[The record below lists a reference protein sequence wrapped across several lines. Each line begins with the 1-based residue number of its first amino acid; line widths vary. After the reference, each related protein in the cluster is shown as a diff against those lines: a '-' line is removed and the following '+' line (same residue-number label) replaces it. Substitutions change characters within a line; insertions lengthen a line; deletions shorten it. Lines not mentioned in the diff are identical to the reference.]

1 MVIIHGNVHP
11 MAADAIADGFVRF
24 ENGKITAV
32 GPMAEYA
39 PQAGEDVLDAGGQ
52 FVMPGMVDAHCHI
65 GLIGD
70 SLGFE
75 GDDVNEITDAATPQL
90 RAVDGINPLDRCFSE
105 ALAAGVTTV
114 VTLPGSANPV
124 GGQAAAI
131 KTCGRRVDDMVIRAP
146 EAMKFALGENP
157 KRCYKDRDETPMTRM
172 GTAAVI
178 REQLYKAREYMEKL
192 SEAAHDPDADK
203 PAFDM
208 KCEALL
214 PVLRR
219 EIQAHFHAHRAD
231 DIFTAI
237 RIAKEFD
244 LDYVIVHGTEGHLVA
259 DLLAAE
265 GARVVTGPHFGDRC
279 KPELVNKSFAAPG
292 ELDRAGVLTAICT
305 DHPETPLQYL
315 PLCAALAVRSG
326 MDEAAALRAI
336 TWNPARIAGL
346 DSRVGALKAGLDADI
361 VVLTGSPLELG
372 SAVTAV
378 FVGGEK
384 VV

>member
-1 MVIIHGNVHP
+1 MVILHGNVHP

>member
-1 MVIIHGNVHP
+1 MVILHGNVHP
-11 MAADAIADGFVRF
+11 MASDAIADGFVRF

-52 FVMPGMVDAHCHI
+52 FVMPGMVDAPCHI

-279 KPELVNKSFAAPG
+279 KPELVNKSFSAPG

>member
-1 MVIIHGNVHP
+1 MVILHGNVHP

-75 GDDVNEITDAATPQL
+75 GDDVNEITDAATPQI

-292 ELDRAGVLTAICT
+292 ELDRAGVQVAICT

>member
-1 MVIIHGNVHP
+1 MVILHGNVHP
-11 MAADAIADGFVRF
+11 VAADAIADGFVRF

>member
-1 MVIIHGNVHP
+1 MVIIHGNIHP
-11 MAADAIADGFVRF
+11 ISSAPIEDGFVRF
-24 ENGKITAV
+24 EAGKITAV

-39 PQAGEDVLDAGGQ
+39 PQAGEEVFDAAGQ

-75 GDDVNEITDAATPQL
+75 GNDVNEITNPATPHL
-90 RAVDGINPLDRCFSE
+90 RAIDGINPQDRCFSE
-105 ALAAGVTTV
+105 ALEAGVTTV

-131 KTCGRRVDDMVIRAP
+131 KTYGRRVDDMVLRAP
-146 EAMKFALGENP
+146 VAMKFALGENP
-157 KRCYKDRDETPMTRM
+157 KRCYNGRHETPTTRM

-178 REQLYKAREYMEKL
+178 REQLFRAREYMRKL
-192 SEAAHDPDADK
+192 DRAAEDPGAER

-208 KCEALL
+208 KCEALV

-244 LDYVIVHGTEGHLVA
+244 LDYVVVHGTEGHLVA
-259 DLLAAE
+259 DLLAGE
-265 GARVVTGPHFGDRC
+265 GARVITGPHFGARS
-279 KPELVNKSFAAPG
+279 KPELANKTFTAPAA
-292 ELDRAGVLTAICT
+292 LIRAGVPVAICT
-305 DHPETPLQYL
+305 DHTVTPLQHL

-326 MDEAAALRAI
+326 MDEADALRAI
-336 TWNPARIAGL
+336 TWEPACITGL
-346 DSRVGALKAGLDADI
+346 SDRVGALKAGLDADV
-361 VVLTGSPLELG
+361 VVLTGSPLAL
-372 SAVTAV
+372 SSRTSAV
-378 FVGGEK
+378 FVGGER
-384 VV
+384 VI

>member
-1 MVIIHGNVHP
+1 MVILHGNVHP

-192 SEAAHDPDADK
+192 DEAAHDPDADK

>member
-1 MVIIHGNVHP
+1 MVILHGNVHP

-346 DSRVGALKAGLDADI
+346 DGRVGALKAGLDADI

>member
-1 MVIIHGNVHP
+1 MVILHGNVHP
-11 MAADAIADGFVRF
+11 MASDAIADGFVRF

-346 DSRVGALKAGLDADI
+346 DGRVGALKAGLDADI

>member
-1 MVIIHGNVHP
+1 MVIIHGQIHP
-11 MAADAIADGFVRF
+11 MTQPCIEDGFVRF
-24 ENGKITAV
+24 AGGKITAV
-32 GPMAEYA
+32 GAMADYVPE
-39 PQAGEDVLDAGGQ
+39 PGEAVLDAAGQ

-70 SLGFE
+70 ALGFE
-75 GDDVNEITDAATPQL
+75 GNDVNEITNAATPHL
-90 RAVDGINPLDRCFSE
+90 RAIDGINPLDRCFSE

-114 VTLPGSANPV
+114 VTLPGSANPI

-131 KTCGRRVDDMVIRAP
+131 KTHGRRIDDMIVRAP
-146 EAMKFALGENP
+146 AAMKFALGENP
-157 KRCYKDRDETPMTRM
+157 KRCYNARHETPTTRM

-178 REQLYKAREYMEKL
+178 REQLFRARDYMAKL
-192 SEAAHDPDADK
+192 DRAAADPGAEK

-208 KCEALL
+208 KCEALV

-219 EIQAHFHAHRAD
+219 QIQAHFHAHRAD

-259 DLLAAE
+259 DLIAAE
-265 GARVVTGPHFGDRC
+265 GARVITGPHFGARS
-279 KPELVNKSFAAPG
+279 KPEVTNKTFTAPG
-292 ELDRAGVLTAICT
+292 QLVRAGVEVAICT
-305 DHPETPLQYL
+305 DHNVTPLEHL

-326 MDEAAALRAI
+326 MDEEDALRAI
-336 TWNPARIAGL
+336 TCNPARIVNLA
-346 DSRVGALKAGLDADI
+346 DRVGALEVGLDADI
-361 VVLTGSPLELG
+361 LVLTGSPLEL
-372 SAVTAV
+372 STRTSAV
-378 FVGGEK
+378 FVGGEQ

>member
-11 MAADAIADGFVRF
+11 MSSGAVADGFVRF
-24 ENGKITAV
+24 ENGKIVSV
-32 GPMAEYA
+32 GPMAEYV
-39 PQAGEDVLDAGGQ
+39 PQAGEDVFDAGGQ

-75 GDDVNEITDAATPQL
+75 GDDVNEITDAATPQI
-90 RAVDGINPLDRCFSE
+90 RAIDGINPLDRCFSE

-131 KTCGRRVDDMVIRAP
+131 KTHGRRVDDMIVRAP

-192 SEAAHDPDADK
+192 DEAAHDPDADK

-279 KPELVNKSFAAPG
+279 KPELINKSFAAPG
-292 ELDRAGVLTAICT
+292 ELDRAGVMVAICT

-315 PLCAALAVRSG
+315 PLCAALAVKSG
-326 MDEAAALRAI
+326 MDETAALRAV

-346 DSRVGALKAGLDADI
+346 GSRVGALKAGLDADI
-361 VVLTGSPLELG
+361 VVLTGSPLEL
-372 SAVTAV
+372 SSETTAV
-378 FVGGEK
+378 FVNGEK
-384 VV
+384 VL

>member
-11 MAADAIADGFVRF
+11 MASDAIADGFVRF
-24 ENGKITAV
+24 ENGKIVSV

-192 SEAAHDPDADK
+192 SEAAQAFIDFATSDA
-203 PAFDM
+203 AS
-208 KCEALL
+208 ELIVNAGAV
-214 PVLRR
+214 PV
-219 EIQAHFHAHRAD
+219 
-231 DIFTAI
+231 
-237 RIAKEFD
+237 AK
-244 LDYVIVHGTEGHLVA
+244 
-259 DLLAAE
+259 
-265 GARVVTGPHFGDRC
+265 
-279 KPELVNKSFAAPG
+279 
-292 ELDRAGVLTAICT
+292 
-305 DHPETPLQYL
+305 
-315 PLCAALAVRSG
+315 
-326 MDEAAALRAI
+326 
-336 TWNPARIAGL
+336 
-346 DSRVGALKAGLDADI
+346 
-361 VVLTGSPLELG
+361 
-372 SAVTAV
+372 
-378 FVGGEK
+378 
-384 VV
+384 